1 MPAFTL
7 RQLEFFVAVAETGSV
22 SAAAKHTNA
31 SAGAVSLSLRELERA
46 VKAQLL
52 YRRPGYGTTVT
63 PTGAAAY
70 QHAKRL
76 LANAESIEG
85 LSQTDEGALIGE
97 LRIGCFPTL
106 SPWMVPRVIEFFA
119 QEHPAIDVQLTEDDS
134 TYLQAHLLAGKLDA
148 VIMYRNALA
157 PGVEAELVAPAR
169 VQVVLAADHPL
180 AAFDE
185 VPLAALQPETAIA
198 LAQPAATHYLE
209 DVLRVAGF
217 MPNVRW
223 RSSNTETIRSMVAR
237 GLGYALVMG
246 RPVGDRTYDGL
257 PLVYRRIQGDIPENP
272 VVIARPRDAPVTP
285 KFRALADFCRQKFSL
300 EGTPVQ

>member
-1 MPAFTL
+1 MSRFTL
-7 RQLEFFVAVAETGSV
+7 RQLEFFIAVAETGSV
-22 SAAAKHTNA
+22 SAAAAHTNA
-31 SAGAVSLSLRELERA
+31 SAGAVSLSLRELERSVQA
-46 VKAQLL
+46 TLL
-52 YRRPGYGTTVT
+52 TRRPGYGTTVT

-76 LANAESIEG
+76 FENAERIEA
-85 LSQTDEGALIGE
+85 LSQTSEGELIGE

-119 QEHPAIDVQLTEDDS
+119 NEHPAIDVQLAEDDS
-134 TYLQAHLLAGKLDA
+134 TYLQADLLAGKLDA

-157 PGVEAELVAPAR
+157 PGVDAEYIAPAR
-169 VQVVLAADHPL
+169 VQVVLSADHPL
-180 AAFDE
+180 AGYDE
-185 VPLAALQPETAIA
+185 IPLSALKSETAIA
-198 LAQPAATHYLE
+198 LAQPAAAQYLE
-209 DVLRVAGF
+209 DVLRVSGF

-246 RPVGDRTYDGL
+246 RPVGDRTYEGL

-272 VVIARPRDAPVTP
+272 VVIARPRNAPVTP
-285 KFRALADFCRQKFSL
+285 RFRALADFCRQKFAL

>member
-1 MPAFTL
+1 MSRFTL

-22 SAAAKHTNA
+22 AAAAKHTSA
-31 SAGAVSLSLRELERA
+31 SAGAVSLALRELERSVQA
-46 VKAQLL
+46 TLL
-52 YRRPGYGTTVT
+52 NRRPGYGTTVT

-76 LANAESIEG
+76 LENAESIEG
-85 LSQTDEGALIGE
+85 LSHTAQGALIGE

-119 QEHPAIDVQLTEDDS
+119 NEHPAIDVQLAEDDS
-134 TYLQAHLLAGKLDA
+134 TYLQAELLAGKLDA
-148 VIMYRNALA
+148 VIMYRNAQA
-157 PGVEAELVAPAR
+157 PGVEAEHIAPAR
-169 VQVVLAADHPL
+169 VQVVLAPDHPL
-180 AAFDE
+180 AGYDE
-185 VPLAALQPETAIA
+185 IPLAALQSETAIA
-198 LAQPAATHYLE
+198 LAQPAAAHYLK
-209 DVLRVAGF
+209 DVLRVSGF

-223 RSSNTETIRSMVAR
+223 RSSNPETIRSMVAR

-246 RPVGDRTYDGL
+246 RPFGDRTYDGL

-272 VVIARPRDAPVTP
+272 VVIGRVRDAPITP
-285 KFRALADFCRQKFSL
+285 KFRALADFCRQKFAL